1 VTKQVDRAIFAR
13 SSDDPTATV
22 PAVAPP
28 TNARLGRPTL
38 FRLPVT
44 PALVCD
50 RAGMVIQANE
60 ALAGMAGLASPD
72 KLVGVVLHSFVLGSD
87 DDAAL
92 AWPGGGPV
100 SRVRVVRVPLAPAP
114 DGTELIMVL
123 LVDVSDLHRAVHAL
137 AEERRRMDEVERVA
151 GIGSWEFDPRTG
163 QTVWSKN
170 HYDLLGLELGSV
182 LPGAGAVLDVAH
194 PEDRDA
200 LEAYWKEHQT
210 TGATIDI
217 EYRVSLP
224 SGEQRHLH
232 GLATA
237 QRDPSGRLV
246 RYTGLIR
253 DITEQWRAKTELA
266 QERARLLEAQRISR
280 VGSWAI
286 DLPTEAP
293 YFSAALVEM
302 FAELDVDPLVDP
314 LAAVHPDDRTRLR
327 DLLDR
332 LSNGPAGMTVEVEFR
347 GAPPL
352 EKVYVCC
359 ARAECNSAGQ
369 VSRLLGTVQDVTQQ
383 RAMERQLRA
392 ERRRLADA
400 QRVAS
405 IGTWEWDPDTDRAS
419 WSEMLYE
426 LYAVPVGEPVT
437 YQTYLSVVHPDDRDW
452 VDALWRRLAADYEP
466 VECEHRVVR
475 RDGVH
480 RVFRAHG
487 AAVVTSD
494 GVTTMVGTAQD
505 VTEQRAAEARMLR
518 SRQRF
523 ADLVSITP
531 VGIGLFD
538 ASERLVDANDALCQ
552 LLGYSLE
559 QLRGMTIKALT
570 HPDDRPGHLP
580 PVTKVL
586 ASGQGSYTVPQ
597 VVLLRADGEAVYC
610 ELHISVSVQ
619 DDGQQFW
626 LVVFSD
632 ITERRRAAE
641 LLRYQ
646 ATHDELTGL
655 PNRAAVK
662 QLLGDLLAGPTRSRV
677 AVLFCDID
685 NFKRVNDSLGHDAG
699 DELLVALARRLEAGM
714 PQGCMS
720 ARLGGD
726 EYLVICADTEQV
738 GGVQALVD
746 RVSRLLRTAVG
757 LRGQP
762 VRVSATIGAAVP
774 NGRQAAPEDLL
785 RFADAAMYQ
794 AKRTGRGR
802 VALANATLMAAA
814 DWQVALEGQL
824 REALMTDGLQL
835 HFQPVVAPDGAVLTA
850 EALVRWPH
858 PERGLLAPGTF
869 LPIAE
874 QGDLLRELD
883 RWVLRT
889 ALREAAGWPHS
900 CGRPVA
906 VAVNLSGLVPGDPEF
921 VDTVASAVLDTGI
934 GYDRVVL
941 ELVETMLVDLPSR
954 PRHAMAQLVDRGV
967 RFAVDDFGTGL
978 SSLARVKQLPA
989 QIVKLDRQFVCGVGT
1004 DPSDFAVARAVIDM
1018 ARAMNRSC
1026 VAEGVETPQQF
1037 HVLRGVG
1044 VEAYQGWLFS
1054 KPVPPHEFRAVL
1066 EFGPLHVPGVN

>member
-1 VTKQVDRAIFAR
+1 VTDQVDRAVVVR
-13 SSDDPTATV
+13 GNG
-22 PAVAPP
+22 APP
-28 TNARLGRPTL
+28 HGRPAL
-38 FRLPVT
+38 FRLPSA
-44 PALVCD
+44 PGLVCD
-50 RAGMVIQANE
+50 RGGVVIQANE
-60 ALAGMAGLASPD
+60 ALAAMAGLSGPD
-72 KLVGVVLHSFVLGSD
+72 DLVGARVHRFVLGSD

-100 SRVRVVRVPLAPAP
+100 TRVRVVRVPLAPTP
-114 DGTELIMVL
+114 DGAELVMVL
-123 LVDVSDLHRAVHAL
+123 LVDVSDLQQAVHAL

-163 QTVWSKN
+163 ETVWSQG
-170 HYDLLGLELGSV
+170 HYDLLGLERGSV
-182 LPGAGAVLDVAH
+182 RPGAGAVLDVAH
-194 PEDRDA
+194 PDDRPKLA
-200 LEAYWKEHQT
+200 AYWEEHQA

-217 EYRVSLP
+217 DYRVSWP
-224 SGEQRHLH
+224 SGEQRRLH
-232 GLATA
+232 GLAKA
-237 QRDPSGRLV
+237 QSDAAGRLV
-246 RYTGLIR
+246 RYTGSIR
-253 DITEQWRAKTELA
+253 DITEQWRAETELA

-280 VGSWAI
+280 VGSWAV
-286 DLPTEAP
+286 DLATETP
-293 YFSAALVEM
+293 YFSEALVEM
-302 FAELDVDPLVDP
+302 FGELAVDPHIEP
-314 LAAVHPDDRTRLR
+314 LAAVHPDDRGNLTG
-327 DLLDR
+327 LLER
-332 LSNGPAGMTVEVEFR
+332 LSGAPGDDTGGTMEVEFR
-347 GAPPL
+347 GAPPA
-352 EKVYVCC
+352 ERVYVCR
-359 ARAECNSAGQ
+359 ARAERNGTAGIAR
-369 VSRLLGTVQDVTQQ
+369 VLGTVQDVTEA
-383 RAMERQLRA
+383 RAMERQLRE

-405 IGTWEWDPDTDRAS
+405 IGTWEWDPNTDRVF
-419 WSEMLYE
+419 WSEMLHE
-426 LYAVPVGEPVT
+426 LYAVPADEPVT
-437 YQTYLSVVHPDDRDW
+437 FQTYLSVVHPDDRGW
-452 VDALWRRLAADYEP
+452 VDALWRELATDHRA

-487 AAVVTSD
+487 APVTTPD

-505 VTEQRAAEARMLR
+505 VTEHRTAEARMRR
-518 SRQRF
+518 SSQRF

-538 ASERLVDANDALCQ
+538 ATERLVDANDALCA
-552 LLGYSLE
+552 LLGYSIE
-559 QLRGMTIKALT
+559 SLRGMTTEALT

-586 ASGQGSYTVPQ
+586 ASGQSSYTVPQ

-632 ITERRRAAE
+632 ITQRRRAAE
-641 LLRYQ
+641 LLRHQ

-662 QLLGDLLAGPTRSRV
+662 QVLGDLLNGPTHSRV

-714 PQGCMS
+714 PDGCMP

-726 EYLVICADTEQV
+726 EYLVICADTDLV
-738 GGVQALVD
+738 GGVEPLVTE
-746 RVSRLLRTAVG
+746 VQRLLRTAVG

-774 NGRQAAPEDLL
+774 NGKQTAPEDLL

-794 AKRTGRGR
+794 AKRAGRGR
-802 VALANATLMAAA
+802 AALASAALMAAA
-814 DWQVALEGQL
+814 DRQVALEGQL
-824 REALMTDGLQL
+824 RDALAADELTL
-835 HFQPVVAPDGAVLTA
+835 HFQPVVAPDGTVLTA

-858 PERGLLAPGTF
+858 PERGLLNPGAF

-874 QGDLLRELD
+874 QGDLLRDLD

-889 ALREAAGWPHS
+889 ALREAASWPLTG
-900 CGRPVA
+900 GRRIA
-906 VAVNLSGLVPGDPEF
+906 VAVNLAGLMPGDPDF
-921 VDTVASAVLDTGI
+921 VDTVANAVAESGV
-934 GYDRVVL
+934 GFDRVVL
-941 ELVETMLVDLPSR
+941 ELVETALVDLPARS
-954 PRHAMAQLVDRGV
+954 RHAMAQLAERGV

-978 SSLARVKQLPA
+978 SSLARLKELPA
-989 QIVKLDRQFVCGVGT
+989 QIVKLDRQFVAGAGT
-1004 DPSDFAVARAVIDM
+1004 NPLDFAVARAVVDM
-1018 ARAMNRSC
+1018 ARAMGGTC

-1044 VEAYQGWLFS
+1044 VEAYQGYLFS
-1054 KPVPPHEFRAVL
+1054 KPVPPPEFRAVL
-1066 EFGPLHVPGVN
+1066 AFGPLHVPGA